1 MSAYGAIQR
10 AYTGDGLPSTVWYS
24 SSKTKYATI
33 HHLTLQTAKPLDGL
47 IEYLHQVF
55 AEEVDGGKS
64 YPQEGPID
72 LAAFENYFFAA
83 DVFVA
88 FMGALE
94 HPDEFEEPKES
105 SLGVAETKAGRS
117 WEDCIIGYYYV
128 GSS

>member
-72 LAAFENYFFAA
+72 LAAFENY
-83 DVFVA
+83 
-88 FMGALE
+88 
-94 HPDEFEEPKES
+94 
-105 SLGVAETKAGRS
+105 SLPPTFSWRLWERWSTLTNSKNLRS
-117 WEDCIIGYYYV
+117 HL
-128 GSS
+128 